1 MTKVIDRDADGRP
14 IRARDR
20 VVILE
25 SCRSHKHLEGRT
37 ADVLGDASPYFPG
50 KGATVGLDLPYGD
63 GRRVAMAG
71 KHLRKVA
78 DRDLGDWDSLRETLG
93 SRVGETA

>member
-1 MTKVIDRDADGRP
+1 MTKVIDHDADGRP

-20 VVILE
+20 VLILQ
-25 SCRSHKHLEGRT
+25 SCRSHRHLEGRT
-37 ADVLGDASPYFPG
+37 ADVVGDASPYFPD
-50 KGATVGLDLPYGD
+50 KRAVVGLDLPYGD

-71 KHLRKVA
+71 KYLRKVA

-93 SRVGETA
+93 GSVGETA